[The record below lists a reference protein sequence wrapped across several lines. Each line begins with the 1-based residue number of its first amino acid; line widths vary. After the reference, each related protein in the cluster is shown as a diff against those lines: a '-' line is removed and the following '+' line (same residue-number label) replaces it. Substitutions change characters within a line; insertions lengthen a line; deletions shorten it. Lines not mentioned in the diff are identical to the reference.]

1 MPNEFEAALQHNKS
15 KKSQPALAQEGHL
28 MASHDSHASTPQAYV
43 PKMYRVGNR
52 GGKQV
57 SWDGYVTFLVEGVI
71 ISESGYSKE
80 GIVKL
85 RTQGLELTEI

>member
-1 MPNEFEAALQHNKS
+1 MTHDNFEAALAKT
-15 KKSQPALAQEGHL
+15 KKPQQAPAQETHL
-28 MASHDSHASTPQAYV
+28 MASHDIAPPVYT
-43 PKMYRVGNR
+43 PKMYRVNNR

-57 SWDGYVTFLVEGVI
+57 SWDGYVTFLAEGVT